1 MTQAKYTVAGS
12 GGGCFTGDTLVST
25 PDGQVRIDELKEGS
39 EVISFD
45 DKGNTHVAK
54 VLKVHVHE
62 DEQVYRYGFW
72 GDEYVDATPNHW
84 VLNQY
89 NAFVAIGSLGF
100 DDCLIDVMGH
110 LRPMMSRK
118 ELGTFTVYNLTV
130 ERQHTFIANNI
141 RVHNAG
147 LGARI
152 AGAGGGGRKSGGGSH
167 TPTEADDTLQ
177 SVQFASVLDL
187 ISEGEIQGLEDG
199 NKSIFL
205 EDTPIE
211 NIDGTSNFNDF
222 SVVTRTG
229 TQTQAHISGDFGSTQ
244 SEQAVNAEVS
254 NGSPVTRS
262 ITDTDVDRVRVT
274 LTIPSLRIVENDGDI
289 VGHSVSIKIQV
300 QYNGGGFNDVISD
313 TISGKSSARYQRDY
327 MITLDG
333 AFPVDLRMVRVSD
346 DETSTRRASSTIF
359 QAYTEIID
367 EKFRYPNAALVG
379 LRFDSR
385 QFGSIPSRKYLI
397 RGIKIGVPTNAKI
410 DTSATTRLV
419 VSTGA
424 TENISNGIPG
434 RITYSGVWNGQ
445 LSTDSGAPGGP
456 VWTNDPA
463 WCLYDLLTST
473 RYGAG
478 IPEDTLDR
486 YDFFAI
492 SQYCNALVDDGKG
505 GQETRF
511 SLNMLINTRDE
522 VYNVIQQLTAIF
534 RGIAYYGSGSLVLL
548 QDKPTDAQYLLGPS
562 NVVNGTFSYS
572 GSSQKSRHTVAVVA
586 WQSYDTRGDL
596 EYEYVEDHAAVAK
609 YGIIKKDIKAIGCYS
624 QGQAHRLGKWTLLS
638 EQNLTET
645 CEFAVAIES
654 GIILRPGMVV
664 DIADPMRGGTRRS
677 GRVSSATTT
686 VVTIDSDTDLSVN
699 LAATP
704 TLSVLLPTGLV
715 ETKNISSIS
724 GTDITVDEAF
734 SEAPNAAA
742 VYLIDTTDIQ
752 VQKFR
757 VLSVAESGDGV
768 YGVSAIA
775 YNESIYAAIEEDVS
789 LTTRDIT
796 NLSATPAAPEAL
808 TGTEFLYQEGQTVH
822 TGFDFSWSHDRINT
836 NDFLVK
842 YKLDND
848 NFTTL
853 VTSNP
858 SITLRALRAGT
869 LSVQV
874 LARNYLGKQS
884 TISTAT
890 FTLVGKTAVPADVQ
904 NLSIE
909 PISANSARLRWDQT
923 VDLDVKVNGLVH
935 IKHSN
940 LTDGTATWPNS
951 VDLIPAVAG
960 NSTEAIVPLVA
971 GEIFAKFED
980 DLGNKSTNA
989 TSVIM
994 QFPDTLG
1001 RLAVQT
1007 RREDLDSPPFQGT
1020 KTDCFYDEGLDALI
1034 IDGDEELDD
1043 QADFDEI
1050 SSLDTL
1056 GDILSSAEYQ
1066 FVNAL
1071 DLGARFSLD
1080 IQRRFVTRA
1089 FFPNDLI
1096 DSRTANVDTWND
1108 FDGTEA
1114 DAVNAKLY
1122 FRSTNDDPSGSPTY
1136 GAWQEFVSGTFEAR
1150 AFQFK
1155 TELNS
1160 SDIAQNILI
1169 DELGYEATFQRRQ
1182 ENSNGTIASGTS
1194 TKSVTFDKAFFV
1206 GTASLG
1212 GSNAYLPSVAVTV
1225 QNLGDGERL
1234 NVSNVS
1240 ATGFDVDILNSS
1252 NSPVNRNFTYAAV
1265 GYGKAV

>member
-1 MTQAKYTVAGS
+1 MTQAKYTAIAGS
-12 GGGCFTGDTLVST
+12 GGCFTGDTLVST

-72 GDEYVDATPNHW
+72 GNEYVDATPNHW

-110 LRPMMSRK
+110 LRPMMSRE
-118 ELGTFTVYNLTV
+118 ELGTATVYNLTV
-130 ERQHTFIANNI
+130 ERRHTFIANNI

-152 AGAGGGGRKSGGGSH
+152 AGAGGGARKSGGGSR
-167 TPTEADDTLQ
+167 TPTEADDNLQ

-187 ISEGEIQGLEDG
+187 ISEGEIEGLEDG

-205 EDTPIE
+205 EDTPVE
-211 NIDGTSNFNDF
+211 NADGSNNFSDF
-222 SVVTRTG
+222 TIVTRTG
-229 TQTQAHISGDFGSTQ
+229 TQTQTHISGDFGSTQ
-244 SEQAVNAEVS
+244 SEKSVDSEVT

-274 LTIPSLRIVENDGDI
+274 LAIPSLRRIEDDGDI
-289 VGHSVSIKIQV
+289 IGHEVSIKFQV

-313 TISGKSSARYQRDY
+313 TIRGKSSARYQRDY

-333 AFPVDLRMVRVSD
+333 AFPVDIRMVRVSD
-346 DETSTRRASSTIF
+346 DEASTRRSSQTF
-359 QAYTEIID
+359 FTSYTEIID
-367 EKFRYPNAALVG
+367 EKFRYPNSALVG

-397 RGIKIGVPTNAKI
+397 RGIKVKIPSNATV
-410 DTSATTRLV
+410 DTTTHL
-419 VSTGA
+419 
-424 TENISNGIPG
+424 G
-434 RITYSGVWNGQ
+434 RITYSGVWDGTF
-445 LSTDSGAPGGP
+445 SAAT
-456 VWTNDPA
+456 WTNDPA
-463 WCLYDLLTST
+463 WCLYDLLIND

-478 IPEDTLDR
+478 VPEDTLDR

-511 SLNMLINTRDE
+511 SLNMLINARDE

-562 NVVNGTFSYS
+562 NVVDGIFSYS
-572 GSSQKSRHTVAVVA
+572 GSAQKSRHTVAVVG

-645 CEFAVAIES
+645 CGFAVAIDS

-664 DIADPMRGGTRRS
+664 DIADPLRAGTRRS

-686 VVTIDSDTDLSVN
+686 VVTIDSDTDLSVS
-699 LAATP
+699 LSASP

-715 ETKNISSIS
+715 ETKTISSIS
-724 GTDITVDEAF
+724 GADITVDEAF
-734 SEAPNAAA
+734 SEAPNTAA

-757 VLSVAESGDGV
+757 VLSVEESGDGV
-768 YGVSAIA
+768 YNVSAIA

-796 NLSATPAAPEAL
+796 NLSSTPDTPENI

-822 TGFDFSWSHDRINT
+822 TGFDLSWSHNRINV
-836 NDFLVK
+836 NDFLVQ
-842 YKLDND
+842 YRIGDD
-848 NFTTL
+848 NFTSIASTA
-853 VTSNP
+853 P
-858 SITLRALRAGT
+858 SITLRSLRAGT
-869 LSVQV
+869 LKVEIF
-874 LARNYLGKQS
+874 ARNFLGKQS
-884 TISTAT
+884 NIAEAT
-890 FTLVGKTAVPADVQ
+890 FELVGKTAVPGDVQ

-909 PISANSARLRWDQT
+909 AISANSARLRWDQT

-1001 RLAVQT
+1001 RLAVET

-1020 KTDCFYDEGLDALI
+1020 RTDCTYIEDLDALV
-1034 IDGDEELDD
+1034 IDGDEDLDD
-1043 QADFDEI
+1043 VTDFDEI
-1050 SSLDTL
+1050 DDFDNM
-1056 GDILSSAEYQ
+1056 GDVLASAEYQ

-1089 FFPNDLI
+1089 FFPNALI
-1096 DSRTANVDTWND
+1096 DSRSANVDDWSD
-1108 FDGTEA
+1108 FDGDEA

-1136 GAWQEFVSGTFEAR
+1136 GAWQEFISGTFEAR

-1155 TELNS
+1155 AELTS
-1160 SDIAQNILI
+1160 SDTGQNILV

-1194 TKSVTFDKAFFV
+1194 TKSVTFDKAFFT

-1212 GSNAYLPSVAVTV
+1212 GTNAYLPSVAVTV
-1225 QNLGDGERL
+1225 QNLGNGERL

-1252 NSPVNRNFTYAAV
+1252 DANVDRNFTYAAV

>member
-1 MTQAKYTVAGS
+1 MTQTKYIV
-12 GGGCFTGDTLVST
+12 
-25 PDGQVRIDELKEGS
+25 
-39 EVISFD
+39 
-45 DKGNTHVAK
+45 
-54 VLKVHVHE
+54 
-62 DEQVYRYGFW
+62 
-72 GDEYVDATPNHW
+72 
-84 VLNQY
+84 
-89 NAFVAIGSLGF
+89 
-100 DDCLIDVMGH
+100 
-110 LRPMMSRK
+110 
-118 ELGTFTVYNLTV
+118 
-130 ERQHTFIANNI
+130 
-141 RVHNAG
+141 
-147 LGARI
+147 
-152 AGAGGGGRKSGGGSH
+152 GAGGGGKGGGGSH

-177 SVQFASVLDL
+177 SVQFATVLDL

-205 EDTPIE
+205 EDTPVQ
-211 NIDGTSNFNDF
+211 NADGSNNFSDF
-222 SVVTRTG
+222 TIVTRTG
-229 TQTQAHISGDFGSTQ
+229 TQTQTHIPGDFGSTQ
-244 SEQAVNAEVS
+244 SEQAVNSEVT

-274 LTIPSLRIVENDGDI
+274 LTIPSLRIVEDDGDI
-289 VGHSVSIKIQV
+289 TGHTVSIKIQV

-313 TISGKSSARYQRDY
+313 TITGKSSAKYQRDY
-327 MITLDG
+327 MITLSG
-333 AFPVDLRMVRVSD
+333 SFPVDIRMVRVSA
-346 DETSTRRASSTIF
+346 DETSTRRASSTFF

-367 EKFRYPNAALVG
+367 EKFRYPNSALVG

-397 RGIKIGVPTNAKI
+397 RGIKVKIPSNATV
-410 DTSATTRLV
+410 DTTTHL
-419 VSTGA
+419 
-424 TENISNGIPG
+424 G
-434 RITYSGVWNGQ
+434 RITYSGVWDGTFQ
-445 LSTDSGAPGGP
+445 AAT
-456 VWTNDPA
+456 WTNDPA
-463 WCLYDLLTST
+463 WCLYDLLIND

-478 IPEDTLDR
+478 VPEDTLDR

-492 SQYCNALVDDGKG
+492 SQYCASLVDDGKG
-505 GQETRF
+505 GQEPRF
-511 SLNMLINTRDE
+511 SLNMLINSRDE

-562 NVVNGTFSYS
+562 NVVDGRFSYS

-586 WQSYDTRGDL
+586 WQSYDTRGDV
-596 EYEYVEDHAAVAK
+596 EYEYVENHAAVAK
-609 YGIIKKDIKAIGCYS
+609 YGIIKKEIKAIGCYS

-664 DIADPMRGGTRRS
+664 DIADPLRGGTRRS

-699 LAATP
+699 LAASP

-715 ETKNISSIS
+715 ETKTISSIS
-724 GTDITVDEAF
+724 GADITVSSAF
-734 SEAPNAAA
+734 SEAPNPAA

-789 LTTRDIT
+789 LTARDIT
-796 NLSATPAAPEAL
+796 NLSGTPAAPEGL
-808 TGTEFLYQEGQTVH
+808 TGSEFLYQEGQTVH

-853 VTSNP
+853 VTSSP

-884 TISTAT
+884 VISTAT

-935 IKHSN
+935 VKHSN
-940 LTDGTATWPNS
+940 LTDGSATWPNS

-960 NSTEAIVPLVA
+960 NSTEAIIPLVE
-971 GEIFAKFED
+971 GEVLVKFED
-980 DLGNKSTNA
+980 ELGNKSTNA
-989 TSVIM
+989 TSVLM
-994 QFPDTLG
+994 DFPDAVG
-1001 RLAVQT
+1001 RITVQT
-1007 RREDLDSPPFQGT
+1007 RREDQDTPPYQGT
-1020 KTDCFYDEGLDALI
+1020 KTDCFYSDDLDALV
-1034 IDGDEELDD
+1034 IDGDDNIDD
-1043 QADFDEI
+1043 VTDVDAITSFDF
-1050 SSLDTL
+1050 L

-1066 FVNAL
+1066 FNNTL
-1071 DLGARFSLD
+1071 DLGARFALD
-1080 IQRRFVTRA
+1080 IKRRFVTRA
-1089 FFPNDLI
+1089 FFPNDTI
-1096 DSRTANVDTWND
+1096 DARTALIDTWND

-1122 FRSTNDDPSGSPTY
+1122 MRRTDDDPSGSPTY
-1136 GAWQEFVSGTFEAR
+1136 TAWQEFVAGTFKGR

-1155 TELNS
+1155 AELTS
-1160 SDIAQNILI
+1160 ADIAQNILI
-1169 DELGYEATFQRRQ
+1169 DQLGYETSFQRREEISQ
-1182 ENSNGTIASGTS
+1182 PIASGTS
-1194 TKSVTFDKAFFV
+1194 TKSVTFDNAFFV
-1206 GTASLG
+1206 GTSALG
-1212 GSNAYLPSVAVTV
+1212 NLNNFLPSIGITV
-1225 QNLGDGERL
+1225 QNLGNGERV
-1234 NVSNVS
+1234 NVSNVTG
-1240 ATGFDVDILNSS
+1240 TGFDLDVLDSS
-1252 NSPVNRNFTYAAV
+1252 GNNQDRTFTYTAV
-1265 GYGKAV
+1265 GFGRGV

>member
-1 MTQAKYTVAGS
+1 MTQTKY
-12 GGGCFTGDTLVST
+12 
-25 PDGQVRIDELKEGS
+25 
-39 EVISFD
+39 
-45 DKGNTHVAK
+45 
-54 VLKVHVHE
+54 
-62 DEQVYRYGFW
+62 
-72 GDEYVDATPNHW
+72 
-84 VLNQY
+84 
-89 NAFVAIGSLGF
+89 
-100 DDCLIDVMGH
+100 
-110 LRPMMSRK
+110 
-118 ELGTFTVYNLTV
+118 
-130 ERQHTFIANNI
+130 
-141 RVHNAG
+141 
-147 LGARI
+147 I
-152 AGAGGGGRKSGGGSH
+152 AGAGGGGKGGGGSH

-199 NKSIFL
+199 FYSIFL
-205 EDTPIE
+205 EDTPLRSA
-211 NIDGTSNFNDF
+211 DGSYNFSDF
-222 SVVTRTG
+222 SISTRNG
-229 TQTQAHISGDFGSTQ
+229 TQAQTHISAGDLGAAQ
-244 SEQAVNAEVS
+244 SENAVNAEVA

-274 LTIPSLRIVENDGDI
+274 LTIPSLRIVEDDGDI
-289 VGHSVSIKIQV
+289 TGHEVSIKIQV

-313 TISGKSSARYQRDY
+313 TIKGKSSARYQRDY
-327 MITLDG
+327 MITLSG
-333 AFPVDLRMVRVSD
+333 AFPVDIRMVRVSAN
-346 DETSTRRASSTIF
+346 ETSTRRASSTIF

-367 EKFRYPNAALVG
+367 EKFRYPNSALVA

-397 RGIKIGVPTNAKI
+397 RGIKVKIPSNATV
-410 DTSATTRLV
+410 DTTTHL
-419 VSTGA
+419 
-424 TENISNGIPG
+424 G
-434 RITYSGVWNGQ
+434 RITYSGVWDGTF
-445 LSTDSGAPGGP
+445 SAAT
-456 VWTNDPA
+456 WTNDPA
-463 WCLYDLLTST
+463 WCLYDLLIND

-511 SLNMLINTRDE
+511 SLNMLINSRDE

-562 NVVNGTFSYS
+562 NVVGGTFSYS

-624 QGQAHRLGKWTLLS
+624 QGQAHRLGKWALLT

-699 LAATP
+699 LAASP

-715 ETKNISSIS
+715 ETKTISSIS
-724 GTDITVDEAF
+724 GADITVSSAF

-775 YNESIYAAIEEDVS
+775 YNESIYAAIEQDVS

-796 NLSATPAAPEAL
+796 NLSATPAAPEGL

-842 YKLDND
+842 YKIDND

-853 VTSNP
+853 NTSSP

-923 VDLDVKVNGLVH
+923 TDLDVKVNGLVH

-994 QFPDTLG
+994 QFPDALG
-1001 RLAVQT
+1001 RLIVQT
-1007 RREDLDSPPFQGT
+1007 RREDQDTPPFQGT

-1034 IDGDEELDD
+1034 IDGDEQLDA
-1043 QADFDEI
+1043 QADFDLI
-1050 SSLDTL
+1050 SSFDTL

-1080 IQRRFVTRA
+1080 LQRRFVTRA

-1096 DSRTANVDTWND
+1096 DSRTALVDTWSD

-1114 DAVNAKLY
+1114 DAVNSKLY

-1155 TELNS
+1155 AELTS
-1160 SDIAQNILI
+1160 ADIAQNILI

-1194 TKSVTFDKAFFV
+1194 TKSVAFDKAFFV

-1225 QNLGDGERL
+1225 QNLGNGERL

-1240 ATGFDVDILNSS
+1240 STGFDVDILNSS
-1252 NSPVNRNFTYAAV
+1252 DANVDRSFTYTAV

>member
-1 MTQAKYTVAGS
+1 MTQAKYTAIAGS
-12 GGGCFTGDTLVST
+12 GGCFTGDTFVST

-62 DEQVYRYGFW
+62 NEQVYRYGFW

-110 LRPMMSRK
+110 LRPMMSRE
-118 ELGTFTVYNLTV
+118 ELGTATVYNLTV

-152 AGAGGGGRKSGGGSH
+152 AGAGGGARKSGGGSR

-187 ISEGEIQGLEDG
+187 ISEGEIEGLEDG
-199 NKSIFL
+199 NKSVFL
-205 EDTPIE
+205 EDTPVE
-211 NIDGTSNFNDF
+211 NADGSNNFNDF
-222 SVVTRTG
+222 TIVTRTG
-229 TQTQAHISGDFGSTQ
+229 TQTQTHISGDFGSTQ
-244 SEQAVNAEVS
+244 SEQAVNAEVT

-274 LTIPSLRIVENDGDI
+274 LTIPSLRIVEDDGDI
-289 VGHSVSIKIQV
+289 TGHQVSIKIQV
-300 QYNGGGFNDVISD
+300 QYNGGGFNDVIED
-313 TISGKSSARYQRDY
+313 TIKGKSSARYQRDY

-333 AFPVDLRMVRVSD
+333 AFPVDLRMVRVSA
-346 DETSTRRASSTIF
+346 DETSTRRASSTFF

-367 EKFRYPNAALVG
+367 EKFRYPNSALVG

-397 RGIKIGVPTNAKI
+397 RGIKVKIPSNATV
-410 DTSATTRLV
+410 DTTTHL
-419 VSTGA
+419 
-424 TENISNGIPG
+424 G
-434 RITYSGVWNGQ
+434 RITYSGVWDGTF
-445 LSTDSGAPGGP
+445 SAAT
-456 VWTNDPA
+456 WTNDPA
-463 WCLYDLLTST
+463 WCLYDLLIND

-699 LAATP
+699 LSASP

-715 ETKNISSIS
+715 ETKTISSIS
-724 GTDITVDEAF
+724 GADITVDEAF

-768 YGVSAIA
+768 YGVSAIQ
-775 YNESIYAAIEEDVS
+775 YNESIYDAIEENVS

-796 NLSATPAAPEAL
+796 NLSSTPDAPEAL

-822 TGFDFSWSHDRINT
+822 TGFDLSWSHNRINV
-836 NDFLVK
+836 NDFLVQ
-842 YKLDND
+842 YKIGDD
-848 NFTTL
+848 NFTAVASTA
-853 VTSNP
+853 P

-869 LSVQV
+869 LTVEIF
-874 LARNYLGKQS
+874 ARNFLGKQS
-884 TISTAT
+884 TIAEAT
-890 FTLVGKTAVPADVQ
+890 FELVGKTAVPGDVQ

-909 PISANSARLRWDQT
+909 AISANSARLRWDQT

-951 VDLIPAVAG
+951 VDLIEAVAG

-1001 RLAVQT
+1001 RLAVET

-1020 KTDCFYDEGLDALI
+1020 KTDCFYDEDLDALI

-1043 QADFDEI
+1043 QTDFDEI

-1096 DSRTANVDTWND
+1096 DSRTANVDDWSD

-1155 TELNS
+1155 AELNS

-1194 TKSVTFDKAFFV
+1194 TKSVTFDKAFFT

-1212 GSNAYLPSVAVTV
+1212 GTNAYLPSVAVTV
-1225 QNLGDGERL
+1225 QNLGNGERL

-1252 NSPVNRNFTYAAV
+1252 DANVDRNFTYAAV

>member
-1 MTQAKYTVAGS
+1 MTQTKY
-12 GGGCFTGDTLVST
+12 
-25 PDGQVRIDELKEGS
+25 
-39 EVISFD
+39 
-45 DKGNTHVAK
+45 
-54 VLKVHVHE
+54 
-62 DEQVYRYGFW
+62 
-72 GDEYVDATPNHW
+72 
-84 VLNQY
+84 
-89 NAFVAIGSLGF
+89 
-100 DDCLIDVMGH
+100 
-110 LRPMMSRK
+110 
-118 ELGTFTVYNLTV
+118 
-130 ERQHTFIANNI
+130 
-141 RVHNAG
+141 
-147 LGARI
+147 I
-152 AGAGGGGRKSGGGSH
+152 AGAGGGGGKGGGGSH

-177 SVQFASVLDL
+177 SVQFATVLDL

-205 EDTPIE
+205 EDTPVQ
-211 NIDGTSNFNDF
+211 NADGSNNFSDF
-222 SVVTRTG
+222 TIVTRTG
-229 TQTQAHISGDFGSTQ
+229 TQTQTHIPSDFGSTQ
-244 SEQAVNAEVS
+244 SEQAVNSEVT
-254 NGSPVTRS
+254 NGTPVTRS

-274 LTIPSLRIVENDGDI
+274 LTIPSLRIVEDDGDI
-289 VGHSVSIKIQV
+289 TGHTVSIKIQV

-313 TISGKSSARYQRDY
+313 TITGKSSAKYQRDY
-327 MITLDG
+327 MITLSG
-333 AFPVDLRMVRVSD
+333 SFPVDIRMVRVSA
-346 DETSTRRASSTIF
+346 DETSTRRASSTFF
-359 QAYTEIID
+359 QSYTEIID
-367 EKFRYPNAALVG
+367 EKFRYPNSALVG

-397 RGIKIGVPTNAKI
+397 RGIKVKIPSNATV
-410 DTSATTRLV
+410 DTTTHL
-419 VSTGA
+419 
-424 TENISNGIPG
+424 G
-434 RITYSGVWNGQ
+434 RITYSGVWDGTFQ
-445 LSTDSGAPGGP
+445 AAT
-456 VWTNDPA
+456 WTNDPA
-463 WCLYDLLTST
+463 WCLYDLLISD

-478 IPEDTLDR
+478 VPEETLDR

-505 GQETRF
+505 DQEPRF
-511 SLNMLINTRDE
+511 SLNMLINSRDE

-562 NVVNGTFSYS
+562 NVVDGRFSYS
-572 GSSQKSRHTVAVVA
+572 GSSQKTRHTVAVVA
-586 WQSYDTRGDL
+586 WQSYDTRGDI

-609 YGIIKKDIKAIGCYS
+609 YGIIKKEIKAIGCYS

-664 DIADPMRGGTRRS
+664 DIADPLRGGTRRS

-686 VVTIDSDTDLSVN
+686 VVTIDSDTDLSVS
-699 LAATP
+699 LTASP

-715 ETKNISSIS
+715 ETKTISSIS
-724 GTDITVDEAF
+724 GAEITVDEAF

-775 YNESIYAAIEEDVS
+775 YNESIYAAIEQDVS

-796 NLSATPAAPEAL
+796 NLSGTPAAPEGL

-822 TGFDFSWSHDRINT
+822 TGFDLSWSHDRINT

-842 YKLDND
+842 YKIDND

-853 VTSNP
+853 NTSSP
-858 SITLRALRAGT
+858 STTLRALRAGT

-909 PISANSARLRWDQT
+909 PISANSARLRWDKT

-951 VDLIPAVAG
+951 VDLIEAVAG

-980 DLGNKSTNA
+980 DLGNKSANA
-989 TSVIM
+989 TSVLV

-1001 RLAVQT
+1001 RLAVET

-1020 KTDCFYDEGLDALI
+1020 KTDCFYNEDVDALI

-1108 FDGTEA
+1108 FDGADA

-1136 GAWQEFVSGTFEAR
+1136 GAWREFASGTFEAR

-1155 TELNS
+1155 AELTS
-1160 SDIAQNILI
+1160 ADIAQNILI

-1194 TKSVTFDKAFFV
+1194 TKSVTFDKAFFT

-1212 GSNAYLPSVAVTV
+1212 GTNAYLPSVAVTV
-1225 QNLGDGERL
+1225 QNLGNGERL

-1252 NSPVNRNFTYAAV
+1252 DANVNRNFTYAAV

>member
-1 MTQAKYTVAGS
+1 MTQTKY
-12 GGGCFTGDTLVST
+12 
-25 PDGQVRIDELKEGS
+25 
-39 EVISFD
+39 
-45 DKGNTHVAK
+45 
-54 VLKVHVHE
+54 
-62 DEQVYRYGFW
+62 
-72 GDEYVDATPNHW
+72 
-84 VLNQY
+84 
-89 NAFVAIGSLGF
+89 
-100 DDCLIDVMGH
+100 
-110 LRPMMSRK
+110 
-118 ELGTFTVYNLTV
+118 
-130 ERQHTFIANNI
+130 
-141 RVHNAG
+141 
-147 LGARI
+147 I
-152 AGAGGGGRKSGGGSH
+152 AGAGGGGKGGGGSH

-177 SVQFASVLDL
+177 SVQFATVLDL
-187 ISEGEIQGLEDG
+187 ISEGEIEGLEDG

-205 EDTPIE
+205 EDTPVQ
-211 NIDGTSNFNDF
+211 NADGSNNFSDF
-222 SVVTRTG
+222 TIVTRTG
-229 TQTQAHISGDFGSTQ
+229 TQTQTHIPGDFGSTQ
-244 SEQAVNAEVS
+244 SEQAVNSEVT
-254 NGSPVTRS
+254 NGAPVTRS

-274 LTIPSLRIVENDGDI
+274 LTIPSLRIVEDDGDI
-289 VGHSVSIKIQV
+289 TGHSVSIKIQV

-313 TISGKSSARYQRDY
+313 TISGKSSAKYQRDY
-327 MITLDG
+327 MITLSG
-333 AFPVDLRMVRVSD
+333 AFPVDIRMVRVSA
-346 DETSTRRASSTIF
+346 DETSTRRASSTFF

-367 EKFRYPNAALVG
+367 EKFRYPNSALVG

-397 RGIKIGVPTNAKI
+397 RGIKVKIPSNATV
-410 DTSATTRLV
+410 DTTTHL
-419 VSTGA
+419 
-424 TENISNGIPG
+424 G
-434 RITYSGVWNGQ
+434 RITYSGVWDGTFQ
-445 LSTDSGAPGGP
+445 AAT
-456 VWTNDPA
+456 WTNDPA
-463 WCLYDLLTST
+463 WCLYDLLINDRFGS
-473 RYGAG
+473 GV
-478 IPEDTLDR
+478 PEETLDR

-492 SQYCNALVDDGKG
+492 SQYCNQLVNDGKG
-505 GQETRF
+505 GQEPRF
-511 SLNMLINTRDE
+511 SLNIVINSRDE

-534 RGIAYYGSGSLVLL
+534 RGIAYYSAGSLVLL

-562 NVVNGTFSYS
+562 NVVDGRFSYS
-572 GSSQKSRHTVAVVA
+572 GSSQKSRHTVAAVA
-586 WQSYDTRGDL
+586 WQSYDTRGDI

-699 LAATP
+699 LAASP

-715 ETKNISSIS
+715 ETKTISSIS
-724 GTDITVDEAF
+724 GADITVSEAF
-734 SEAPNAAA
+734 SEAPNPAA

-775 YNESIYAAIEEDVS
+775 YNESIYAAIEQDVS

-796 NLSATPAAPEAL
+796 NLSGTPAAPEGL

-842 YKLDND
+842 YKIDND

-853 VTSNP
+853 NTSSP

-935 IKHSN
+935 VKHSN
-940 LTDGTATWPNS
+940 LTDGSATWPNS

-960 NSTEAIVPLVA
+960 NSTEAIIPLVE
-971 GEIFAKFED
+971 GEVLVKFED
-980 DLGNKSTNA
+980 ELGNKSTNA
-989 TSVIM
+989 TSVLM
-994 QFPDTLG
+994 DFPDAVG
-1001 RLAVQT
+1001 RITVQT
-1007 RREDLDSPPFQGT
+1007 RREDQDTPPYQGT
-1020 KTDCFYDEGLDALI
+1020 KTDCFYSDDLDALV
-1034 IDGDEELDD
+1034 IDGDDNIDD
-1043 QADFDEI
+1043 VTDVDAITSFDF
-1050 SSLDTL
+1050 L

-1066 FVNAL
+1066 FNDTL
-1071 DLGARFSLD
+1071 DLGARFALD
-1080 IQRRFVTRA
+1080 IKRRFVTRA
-1089 FFPNDLI
+1089 FFPNDTI
-1096 DSRTANVDTWND
+1096 DARTALIDTWND

-1122 FRSTNDDPSGSPTY
+1122 MRRTDDDPSGSPTY
-1136 GAWQEFVSGTFEAR
+1136 TAWQEFVAGTFKGR

-1155 TELNS
+1155 AELTS
-1160 SDIAQNILI
+1160 ADIAQNILI
-1169 DELGYEATFQRRQ
+1169 DQLGYETSFQRREEISQ
-1182 ENSNGTIASGTS
+1182 PIASGTS
-1194 TKSVTFDKAFFV
+1194 TKSVTFDNVFFV
-1206 GTASLG
+1206 GTSALG
-1212 GSNAYLPSVAVTV
+1212 NLNNFLPSIGITV
-1225 QNLGDGERL
+1225 QNLGNGERV
-1234 NVSNVS
+1234 NVSNVTG
-1240 ATGFDVDILNSS
+1240 TGFDLDVLDSGGNNVD
-1252 NSPVNRNFTYAAV
+1252 RNFTYTAV
-1265 GYGKAV
+1265 GFGRGV

>member
-1 MTQAKYTVAGS
+1 MTQAKYVAGAGGG
-12 GGGCFTGDTLVST
+12 GGGCFTGETLVST
-25 PDGQVRIDELKEGS
+25 PEGQVRIDELKEGS

-54 VLKVHVHE
+54 VLKVHVHKN
-62 DEQVYRYGFW
+62 EQVFRYGFW
-72 GDEYVDATPNHW
+72 GDEFIDATPNHW

-118 ELGTFTVYNLTV
+118 DIGTATVYNLTV

-147 LGARI
+147 IGQRI
-152 AGAGGGGRKSGGGSH
+152 AGAGGGGRKSGGGSSH

-177 SVQFASVLDL
+177 SVQFATVLDL
-187 ISEGEIQGLEDG
+187 ISEGEIEGLENG

-205 EDTPIE
+205 QDTPVE
-211 NIDGTSNFNDF
+211 NADGSNNFNNF
-222 SVVTRTG
+222 SVSTRNG
-229 TQTQAHISGDFGSTQ
+229 TQTQTHISGDFRSTL
-244 SEQAVNAEVS
+244 SEQQVDAEVT
-254 NGSPVTRS
+254 NGSPITRS

-274 LTIPSLRIVENDGDI
+274 LTIPSLRIVEDDGDI
-289 VGHSVSIKIQV
+289 TGHSVRIKFQV
-300 QYNGGGFNDVISD
+300 QYNGGGYNDVIDD
-313 TISGKSSARYQRDY
+313 TIRGKSSARYQRDY
-327 MITLDG
+327 MITLSG
-333 AFPVDLRMVRVSD
+333 AFPVDIRMVRVSA
-346 DETSTRRASSTIF
+346 DESSTRRSSSTF
-359 QAYTEIID
+359 FTSYTEIID
-367 EKFRYPNAALVG
+367 EKFRYPNSALVG

-385 QFGSIPSRKYLI
+385 QFSSVPSRKYLI
-397 RGIKIGVPTNAKI
+397 RGIKVKIPSNATV
-410 DTSATTRLV
+410 DTTTHL
-419 VSTGA
+419 
-424 TENISNGIPG
+424 G
-434 RITYSGVWNGQ
+434 RITYSGVWDGTF
-445 LSTDSGAPGGP
+445 SAAT
-456 VWTNDPA
+456 WTNDPA
-463 WCLYDLLTST
+463 WCLYDLLINT

-478 IPEDTLDR
+478 VPEDTLDR
-486 YDFFAI
+486 YDFFAV

-505 GQETRF
+505 GQEPRF
-511 SLNMLINTRDE
+511 SLNMLINSRDE
-522 VYNVIQQLTAIF
+522 VFNVIKQLTAVF

-548 QDKPTDAQYLLGPS
+548 QDKPTDAQYLLGPA
-562 NVVNGTFSYS
+562 NVVNGVFSYS
-572 GSSQKSRHTVAVVA
+572 GTAQKARHTVAVVG
-586 WQSYDTRGDL
+586 WQSYDTRGDT
-596 EYEYVEDHAAVAK
+596 EYEYVEDHDAVAK
-609 YGIIKKDIKAIGCYS
+609 YGIIKKDIKAVGTYS

-645 CEFAVAIES
+645 CDFSVAIES

-677 GRVSSATTT
+677 GRVSSATTENIT
-686 VVTIDSDTDLSVN
+686 VDSDTDLSVDLDN
-699 LAATP
+699 SP
-704 TLSVLLPTGLV
+704 TISVLMPTGLV
-715 ETKNISSIS
+715 ETKNINSIEGRQINFA
-724 GTDITVDEAF
+724 GTL
-734 SEAPNAAA
+734 SEAPNAGA
-742 VYLIDTTDIQ
+742 VYLIQTSDIESQ
-752 VQKFR
+752 QFR
-757 VLSVAESGDGV
+757 VLSVEESGDGV
-768 YGVSAIA
+768 YSVSAVA
-775 YNESIYAAIEEDVS
+775 YNESIYNAIEQDVS

-796 NLSATPAAPEAL
+796 NITATPETPENL
-808 TGTEFLYQEGQTVH
+808 TGNEFLYQEGQTVH
-822 TGFDFSWSHDRINT
+822 TGFDLSWSHNRINVS
-836 NDFLVK
+836 DFLVE
-842 YKLDND
+842 YKIDND
-848 NFTTL
+848 NFTEL
-853 VTSNP
+853 ISSSP
-858 SITLRALRAGT
+858 SVTLRALRAGT
-869 LSVQV
+869 LTVQV
-874 LARNYLGKQS
+874 LARNYLRNQS
-884 TISTAT
+884 TVAEAT
-890 FTLVGKTAVPADVQ
+890 FTLVGKTAVPGDVQ

-909 PISANSARLRWDQT
+909 AISANSARLRWDKT

-980 DLGNKSTNA
+980 DLGNKSANA

-1020 KTDCFYDEGLDALI
+1020 KTDCFYDEDLDALI
-1034 IDGDEELDD
+1034 IDGDEQFDD
-1043 QADFDEI
+1043 QAEVDKI
-1050 SSLDTL
+1050 SSFDTL

-1066 FVNAL
+1066 FANAL

-1136 GAWQEFVSGTFEAR
+1136 GAWREFISGTFEAR

-1155 TELNS
+1155 AELSS

-1225 QNLGDGERL
+1225 QNLGNGERL

>member
-1 MTQAKYTVAGS
+1 MTQTKYVAGS
-12 GGGCFTGDTLVST
+12 GGG
-25 PDGQVRIDELKEGS
+25 
-39 EVISFD
+39 
-45 DKGNTHVAK
+45 
-54 VLKVHVHE
+54 
-62 DEQVYRYGFW
+62 
-72 GDEYVDATPNHW
+72 
-84 VLNQY
+84 
-89 NAFVAIGSLGF
+89 
-100 DDCLIDVMGH
+100 
-110 LRPMMSRK
+110 
-118 ELGTFTVYNLTV
+118 
-130 ERQHTFIANNI
+130 
-141 RVHNAG
+141 
-147 LGARI
+147 
-152 AGAGGGGRKSGGGSH
+152 GGGGKGGGGGSH

-177 SVQFASVLDL
+177 SVQFASVLDV

-211 NIDGTSNFNDF
+211 NADGSNNFQSF
-222 SVVTRTG
+222 EVVTRTG
-229 TQTQAHISGDFGSTQ
+229 TQTQTHISGDFGSTQ

-254 NGSPVTRS
+254 NSTPVTRS

-274 LTIPSLRIVENDGDI
+274 LTVPSLRIVEDDGDI
-289 VGHSVSIKIQV
+289 TGHSVSIKIQI
-300 QYNGGGFNDVISD
+300 QYNGGGFNDVVSD
-313 TISGKSSARYQRDY
+313 TIAGKSSAKYQRDY
-327 MITLDG
+327 MIALSG
-333 AFPVDLRMVRVSD
+333 AFPVDIRMVRVSA
-346 DETSTRRASSTIF
+346 DETSTRRASSTFF

-367 EKFRYPNAALVG
+367 EKFRYPNSALVG

-385 QFGSIPSRKYLI
+385 QFGSVPNRKYLI
-397 RGIKIGVPTNAKI
+397 RGIKIKIPSNATV
-410 DTSATTRLV
+410 DTTTHL
-419 VSTGA
+419 
-424 TENISNGIPG
+424 G
-434 RITYSGVWNGQ
+434 RITYSGVWDGTFQ
-445 LSTDSGAPGGP
+445 AAT
-456 VWTNDPA
+456 WTNDPA
-463 WCLYDLLTST
+463 WCLYDLLIND

-486 YDFFAI
+486 YDFFSI
-492 SQYCNALVDDGKG
+492 SQYCNALVNDGEG
-505 GQETRF
+505 GQEPRF
-511 SLNMLINTRDE
+511 SLNMLINSRDE
-522 VYNVIQQLTAIF
+522 VYNVIQQLTGIF

-548 QDKPTDAQYLLGPS
+548 QDKPTDSQYLLGPS
-562 NVVNGTFSYS
+562 NVAGGTFSYS

-586 WQSYDTRGDL
+586 WQSYDTRGGI

-609 YGIIKKDIKAIGCYS
+609 YGIIKKDIKSIGCYS

-645 CEFAVAIES
+645 CEFAVAIDS
-654 GIILRPGMVV
+654 GIIVRPGMVV
-664 DIADPMRGGTRRS
+664 DVADPLRGGTRRS

-686 VVTIDSDTDLSVN
+686 VITIDSTTDLSVN
-699 LAATP
+699 LANSP
-704 TLSVLLPTGLV
+704 TISVMMPTGLA
-715 ETKNISSIS
+715 ETRSISSIS
-724 GTDITVDEAF
+724 NAEITVTAAF

-742 VYLIDTTDIQ
+742 VYMIETTDIQ

-775 YNESIYAAIEEDVS
+775 YNESIYAAIEENIS

-796 NLSATPAAPEAL
+796 NLSATPSAPENL
-808 TGTEFLYQEGQTVH
+808 TGSEFLYQEGQTVH
-822 TGFDFSWSHDRINT
+822 TGFDFSWSHDRRNT

-853 VTSNP
+853 VTGNP

-890 FTLVGKTAVPADVQ
+890 FTLVGKTAVPGDVQ

-935 IKHSN
+935 IKHSS
-940 LTDGTATWPNS
+940 LTDGSATWPNS
-951 VDLIPAVAG
+951 VDLIPAVGG

-989 TSVIM
+989 TSVLM

-1001 RLAVQT
+1001 RLIVQT
-1007 RREDLDSPPFQGT
+1007 RREDQDSPPFQGT
-1020 KTDCFYDEGLDALI
+1020 KTDCFYSEGFDALI
-1034 IDGDEELDD
+1034 IDGDEAID
-1043 QADFDEI
+1043 AVTDFDAI
-1050 SSLDTL
+1050 TSFDFL

-1066 FVNAL
+1066 FVNTL

-1080 IQRRFVTRA
+1080 LQRRFVTRA
-1089 FFPNDLI
+1089 FFPNDTV
-1096 DSRTANVDTWND
+1096 DARTALVDTWND
-1108 FDGTEA
+1108 FDGTDA

-1122 FRSTNDDPSGSPTY
+1122 FRSTVDDPTGTPTY
-1136 GAWQEFVSGTFEAR
+1136 SAWQEFISGTFEAR

-1155 TELNS
+1155 AELNS
-1160 SDIAQNILI
+1160 SDIAQNILV

-1182 ENSNGTIASGTS
+1182 ENSNGTTASGTS
-1194 TKSVTFDKAFFV
+1194 TKSVAFDKAFFV

-1212 GSNAYLPSVAVTV
+1212 GANAYLPSVAVTI
-1225 QNLGDGERL
+1225 QNLGNGERL

-1240 ATGFDVDILNSS
+1240 ATGFDLDILDGS
-1252 NSPVNRNFTYAAV
+1252 NNNVNRNFTYAAV